1 MESPISENAWFGGTI
16 ILGNTHISSLLATST
31 LSLPPWFPAE
41 QGRSGGIATRC
52 DSQLFWSHI
61 FFRLK
66 LETTLETYCFAPHF
80 EMNQIQKKKYRKAFV
95 NQQFWYWEYDEFLDG
110 LGFECNLDLRVNWKL
125 SLPTGSTAW
134 GISKG
139 ASDTSLHIQAQD
151 LLFKTIGY
159 IFEITVG
166 GFTYSNNKH
175 VCSRFLPPHIW
186 DVPPSDPWDPKMV
199 VNLFQRYVTI
209 QRSNGQR

>member
-1 MESPISENAWFGGTI
+1 MIWGYHHFGKHPYIVFIGYFHFVTSPVIPRWTRPVRRHRHEVRFPAILESYLFQVETRNH
-16 ILGNTHISSLLATST
+16 LGNIL
-31 LSLPPWFPAE
+31 FCPALWNE
-41 QGRSGGIATRC
+41 S
-52 DSQLFWSHI
+52 DS
-61 FFRLK
+61 
-66 LETTLETYCFAPHF
+66 E
-80 EMNQIQKKKYRKAFV
+80 KKYRKAFV